1 MFVLGP
7 RLILGIRDYNA
18 KLVTDSD
25 AATNMTSIAFQ
36 ERMPMLT
43 VSSMG
48 DDLWKWTVVWCLQ
61 GAGEFGLLFIFSF
74 IAALSYLPLHSGF
87 QGDIDLGKVFVA
99 ICIYVSYPISSRNEK
114 WSVSSAFGSGYTEY
128 KCVGYTYQT
137 DEHETKV
144 KKGENPI
151 RNI

>member
-25 AATNMTSIAFQ
+25 AATNMASIAFQ

-48 DDLWKWTVVWCLQ
+48 DDL
-61 GAGEFGLLFIFSF
+61 
-74 IAALSYLPLHSGF
+74 
-87 QGDIDLGKVFVA
+87 
-99 ICIYVSYPISSRNEK
+99 
-114 WSVSSAFGSGYTEY
+114 
-128 KCVGYTYQT
+128 
-137 DEHETKV
+137 
-144 KKGENPI
+144 
-151 RNI
+151 